1 MSKPKTT
8 AKDVVARRG
17 SCTATG
23 AGLSHYILI
32 RK

>member
-1 MSKPKTT
+1 MSKPKTA

-17 SCTATG
+17 SCAATG